1 MQLHSGLQY
10 VCMQIN
16 TCILTASVSFAFIST
31 GHICTARHACTQIH
45 IYQPFSLCVL
55 LFCGGW
61 KSNFLPKDDSR
72 GPSPP
77 GCSGGTDGSLCAVQ
91 MQRFAATDV
100 TWCWAADGASGER
113 VDVWQSTF
121 KLEPPRKI
129 LALLSETERDESHLE
144 TFNWRWQMKVG
155 YLWFSSKKKKQSTHP
170 DFSIYAVRFSA
181 LSCFV

>member
-1 MQLHSGLQY
+1 MNQFAIPNPTFPLLQIAVIFRAPVCMYANKYIHKYIHINCICELCFHLHRSHLHSD
-10 VCMQIN
+10 
-16 TCILTASVSFAFIST
+16 
-31 GHICTARHACTQIH
+31 CTQIH

-121 KLEPPRKI
+121 KLEPPWKI
-129 LALLSETERDESHLE
+129 LALLSGTEGWIPLG
-144 TFNWRWQMKVG
+144 N
-155 YLWFSSKKKKQSTHP
+155 L
-170 DFSIYAVRFSA
+170 
-181 LSCFV
+181 